1 MRMTRQIIK
10 LSSYRVKGVTFAV
23 EFDYDKP
30 GDRRAKI
37 GQALKSIIG
46 IHELNYLSNQ
56 AIKIMGSRKVAVSSN
71 ACRAD
76 QRRRRFQE

>member
-10 LSSYRVKGVTFAV
+10 LSSYRVKGVTFTV
-23 EFDYDKP
+23 EFDYDRQ

-37 GQALKSIIG
+37 GAALKSIIG

-56 AIKIMGSRKVAVSSN
+56 AIKTLGSGESAREVWIYEVVETE
-71 ACRAD
+71 D
-76 QRRRRFQE
+76 I